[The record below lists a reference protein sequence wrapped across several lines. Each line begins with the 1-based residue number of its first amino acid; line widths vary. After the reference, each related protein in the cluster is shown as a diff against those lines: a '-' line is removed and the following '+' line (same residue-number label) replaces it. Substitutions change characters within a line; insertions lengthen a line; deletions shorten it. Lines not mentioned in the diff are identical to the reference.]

1 VLASTSVVWAP
12 YELRMPVRLQSA
24 TSIRSIPISPY
35 LYAPPRRR
43 WWPLLAVIAVAGFGA
58 LMLFGAS
65 QPTAAPDQKPL
76 VHTFARTDGLAPL
89 ARHRPRVVKAG
100 PDAPSVPDGPPVDL
114 AAMRAEMAAADE
126 KARAAAAPAEQVKTA
141 AAPANAKRVQRVKHA
156 AKKSRARDAYAYW
169 GYQGGWGGYYGGGRR
184 GWYN

>member
-1 VLASTSVVWAP
+1 MSV
-12 YELRMPVRLQSA
+12 RSQSA

-43 WWPLLAVIAVAGFGA
+43 WWPLLAGIGAAGFGA
-58 LMLFGAS
+58 LMLLGAW

-89 ARHRPRVVKAG
+89 ARHRPRVVRAG

-114 AAMRAEMAAADE
+114 AAMRAETE
-126 KARAAAAPAEQVKTA
+126 AAAAKARGSAAPADAAQVKTA
-141 AAPANAKRVQRVKHA
+141 AVPANAKRVQRVKQA

-169 GYQGGWGGYYGGGRR
+169 GYQGGWSYGYSGGRR

>member
-1 VLASTSVVWAP
+1 
-12 YELRMPVRLQSA
+12 MPVRSQSA

-43 WWPLLAVIAVAGFGA
+43 WWPLLAGIGAAGFTA
-58 LMLFGAS
+58 LMLLGAS

-89 ARHRPRVVKAG
+89 ARHRPRVVRAG

-114 AAMRAEMAAADE
+114 AAMRAETEAAAT
-126 KARAAAAPAEQVKTA
+126 KARGSATPADTAQVKTA
-141 AAPANAKRVQRVKHA
+141 AAPANAKRVQRVKQA

-169 GYQGGWGGYYGGGRR
+169 GYQGGWSYGYSGGRR